1 MYNIGEKIMVK
12 SNVVAYINSIKN
24 NRIKLIKLKKAVK
37 HYKLL
42 VNQFGQNILDDAIN
56 QIKKEKDKE
65 NMNDLDVFLAYEEE
79 IKKIVW
85 EKHCNY
91 VASPIKEIESNDIVG
106 LAERYNTTNEVAQTI
121 IDLKITDP
129 HIAASLADLILK
141 YNLKNNPNAI
151 ELSRIIFHNELFI
164 QQNTVMMAEIILK
177 FQLKDNPEA
186 ILIAAFIMNN
196 KLMDNPDALKMYYFI
211 VNNNLKDNP
220 DSVMIANMVCKLG
233 ISLELAIEVI
243 QYNHNNYKFKQFDE
257 KYVFHKLKQLYQIK
271 MKTEE
276 NFNMQQEIERIM
288 LNVGIDYDKAKY
300 LLVCCMGNNWGRN
313 SSYYWSYD
321 RFKEDFSTDNNEF
334 TNEEMSA
341 IKGYIRRPSN
351 NKFARGFKTVDGK
364 TVYNAGTF
372 TLAITNE
379 EIMDTYNEYYYPLY
393 QVLNKYSLPKDVVV
407 LRGTS
412 ITSLEKYGVSINDS
426 EEDVK
431 KKLAGYYQ
439 DGGFMSTSFVVEKK
453 GNFLDNEVNYIIDL
467 KAGTPC
473 GDLSGI
479 SEFDVEREILIPP
492 NVVFNVNDVKKIDGK
507 IFVYLT
513 SIPTKSLTH
522 VSNIEENIDET
533 KGGSIHL

>member
-1 MYNIGEKIMVK
+1 MVK
-12 SNVVAYINSIKN
+12 SNVVSYINSIKN
-24 NRIKLIKLKKAVK
+24 NRAKLIELKKAVGR
-37 HYKLL
+37 YKLL
-42 VNQFGQNILDDAIN
+42 VNQFGQNFLDDAIK

-85 EKHCNY
+85 EKHGNY
-91 VASPIKEIESNDIVG
+91 VASPIKEIESNDIAG
-106 LAERYNTTNEVAQTI
+106 LAKRYNTTNEVAKTI

-129 HIAASLADLILK
+129 HIAASLADIILK
-141 YNLKNNPNAI
+141 YNLKNNPDAI

-164 QQNTVMMAEIILK
+164 QQNTVIMAEIILK
-177 FQLKDNPEA
+177 FKLKNNPDA
-186 ILIAAFIMNN
+186 ILIATFIMNN
-196 KLMDNPDALKMYYFI
+196 KLMDNIDALKIYYYV

-233 ISLELAIEVI
+233 ISLELAIEVS

-288 LNVGIDYDKAKY
+288 FYIGVDYDKAKY
-300 LLVCCMGNNWGRN
+300 LLVCCLGNNWGRN

-321 RFKEDFSTDNNEF
+321 RFKEDFPSDNIKF
-334 TNEEMSA
+334 TNEEMAA
-341 IKGYIRRPSN
+341 IKGYIRRPTN

-364 TVYNAGTF
+364 TVYNDGTF
-372 TLAITNE
+372 TLAMTNE
-379 EIMDTYNEYYYPLY
+379 EIMDTYNENYYPLY
-393 QVLNKYSLPKDVVV
+393 KALNKYSLPKDVIV
-407 LRGTS
+407 LRGSS
-412 ITSLEKYGVSINDS
+412 IMSLGNYGVSINDS
-426 EEDVK
+426 EEEIK
-431 KKLAGYYQ
+431 KKLSGHYQ
-439 DGGFMSTSFVVEKK
+439 DGGFMSTSFVVEKD

-473 GDLSGI
+473 GDLSGF

-513 SIPTKSLTH
+513 SIPTKLLSYD
-522 VSNIEENIDET
+522 SNIEENSDEV
-533 KGGSIHL
+533 KSGNRHL

>member
-1 MYNIGEKIMVK
+1 MIKD
-12 SNVVAYINSIKN
+12 YINSIKN
-24 NRIKLIKLKKAVK
+24 NKTKLVELKKALGR
-37 HYKLL
+37 YKIMCD
-42 VNQFGQNILDDAIN
+42 QFDQKIVDEVILKV
-56 QIKKEKDKE
+56 KKEKNKE
-65 NMNDLDVFLAYEEE
+65 TLSDVEVFLAYEDE
-79 IKKIVW
+79 IKNLVW
-85 EKHCNY
+85 NKNNNY
-91 VASPIKEIESNDIVG
+91 VNTPIKEIESKDIEG
-106 LAERYNTTNEVAQTI
+106 LAKRYNTTNEVAQTI

-129 HIAASLADLILK
+129 HIAASLADIILK

-177 FQLKDNPEA
+177 FKLKDNSDA
-186 ILIAAFIMNN
+186 NKIATFIMNN
-196 KLMDNPDALKMYYFI
+196 KLMDNIDALKIYYYI

-233 ISLELAIEVI
+233 ISLELAIEVS

-313 SSYYWSYD
+313 SSYYWSCD

-334 TNEEMSA
+334 TNEEMAA

-351 NKFARGFKTVDGK
+351 NKFARGFKIVDGK
-364 TVYNAGTF
+364 TVYNDGTF
-372 TLAITNE
+372 TLAIINE

-407 LRGTS
+407 LRGAS
-412 ITSLEKYGVSINDS
+412 ITSLKNYGVSINDT

-431 KKLAGYYQ
+431 KKLAGHYQ

-473 GDLSGI
+473 GDLSGF
-479 SEFDVEREILIPP
+479 SEFDLEREILIPP

-522 VSNIEENIDET
+522 VSNIEENIDEA
-533 KGGSIHL
+533 KGGNRLL